1 MNSLVV
7 INWVEHLYVLLV
19 LIFVITVLTSGKKP
33 GSVMAW
39 IFAIVFIPVLG
50 MLLYVALGVNWRKR
64 RLLKIK
70 LENNP
75 NKILAKISTDIS
87 KKEIARYDTKDIF
100 ETTELRLKNLDDLTK
115 GLEEHGGKEIARLLH
130 TTGGTYLTKNSS
142 CDFYFEG
149 EKAFESIIND
159 LENAKES
166 IYMEYFIWKSD
177 ELGEKIKDIL
187 LRKAAEGLDI
197 KLIFDGLGSFGR
209 ISVKYRK
216 SLEAAGI
223 EFRYFL
229 DVKYKLMKLNYRNHR
244 KMVIV
249 DSKVLHTGGMNLGQE
264 YIDGGKAFDSWRD
277 TNARI
282 EGEIVLHYLA
292 VFISDWMSSNGKFDF
307 VLPKEKTVSDGEYI
321 MQLSASGPDTIW
333 TSLQMLYTK
342 LITEATK
349 EILIESP
356 YFVPDDGILEQLKI
370 AALSG
375 VSVKIIITGKPDKK
389 VPYWVAETYFEE
401 LLNSGIEVYRY
412 QKGFLHCKNV
422 VIDGKL
428 STMGTCNFDFRS
440 FELNYEI
447 NTVYYNKELSLRLR
461 EQFFEDL
468 KYCTKITNEELD
480 KKNLLFRLRDS
491 IFRILSPI
499 L

>member
-1 MNSLVV
+1 MNSLV
-7 INWVEHLYVLLV
+7 IISWIEHLYILLT
-19 LIFVITVLTSGKKP
+19 LIVVIAVLTSGKKA

-39 IFAIVFIPVLG
+39 IFAIMFLPVVG
-50 MLLYVALGVNWRKR
+50 IILYIALGVNWRKR
-64 RLLKIK
+64 RLLRSKF
-70 LENNP
+70 ENSP
-75 NKILAKISTDIS
+75 NKVLSKMSNDIS
-87 KKEIARYDTKDIF
+87 RSEISKYDTKDAF
-100 ETTELRLKNLDDLTK
+100 NKSPLKLDNIDNLTK
-115 GLEEHGGKEIARLLH
+115 EIDEYGGREISKLLY

-142 CDFYFEG
+142 YDFYFDGG
-149 EKAFESIIND
+149 EAFDSIISD

-177 ELGEKIKDIL
+177 VLGEKIKDIL
-187 LRKAAEGLDI
+187 LRKAKEGLDI

-209 ISVKYRK
+209 ISLKYRK

-229 DVKYKLMKLNYRNHR
+229 DVKYKLLKLNYRNHR

-249 DSKVLHTGGMNLGQE
+249 DSKILHTGGMNLGQE
-264 YIDGGKAFDSWRD
+264 YIDGGKSFDSWRD
-277 TNARI
+277 TNSRI

-292 VFISDWMSSNGKFDF
+292 VFISDWMSSNGKFNF
-307 VLPKEKTVSDGEYI
+307 LLPKEIPVSDGSYL
-321 MQLSASGPDTIW
+321 MQVSASGPDTIW
-333 TSLQMLYTK
+333 SSLQMLYTK
-342 LITEATK
+342 LITEAIE

-356 YFVPDDGILEQLKI
+356 YFVPDDGILEQLQI
-370 AALSG
+370 AALAG
-375 VSVKIIITGKPDKK
+375 ISVKIIITGKPDKK
-389 VPYWVAETYFEE
+389 IPYWVAETYFED

-412 QKGFLHCKNV
+412 QKGFLHCKNI
-422 VIDGKL
+422 VIDGKI

-447 NTVYYNKELSLRLR
+447 NTVYYNQEMSEKLK

-468 KYCTKITNEELD
+468 KYCTKITSEELD

-491 IFRILSPI
+491 IFRVLSPI